1 MHYPSLTVPLLL
13 ISVLMFSSCKKESTD
28 KKESADDF
36 SVSPTS
42 FSLDEKN
49 QSLEFTVK
57 SKQEWRIEGAPDWIH
72 HAVSYSGDTKCIIW
86 IEENLDYEERNAT
99 IFITQADNRKLDIH
113 ISQQPTKYFTYNGI
127 ATSGEGQ
134 IYESSCMY
142 ITPNRQHVIVQVKTN
157 VEYSIAC
164 MDTRESDPKPIEWI
178 RLTGTKKLDGDP
190 YTKLLSFEVNENGTK
205 ERSSY
210 LMFKRDDS
218 SDLDKMKVLQCS
230 TLGVMVYRT
239 TNNKPLPFPD
249 KIHSNYM
256 TSMDNQG
263 NGFLFLKSGAPFNQI
278 VNNLF
283 NTFKNLQNITIPESV
298 TKIGSSAFQ
307 GCSNLNDIVIPEKV
321 TSIGSSAFWGCSNFK
336 DIVIPENVT
345 SIGSYVFVDCTGLK
359 SITVLPETP
368 PYTAAYPLFNGSS
381 DVPIYV
387 PKESVSL
394 YKEKWSQYSS
404 RIFPIPD

>member
-13 ISVLMFSSCKKESTD
+13 LSALMFSSCKKESTD

-86 IEENLDYEERNAT
+86 IEENLDYGERNAT

-113 ISQQPTKYFTYNGI
+113 ISQKPTKYFTYNGI

-210 LMFKRDDS
+210 LMFKSDDS
-218 SDLDKMKVLQCS
+218 SDLDKMRVQQCS
-230 TLGVMVYRT
+230 THGVMVYRT
-239 TNNKPLPFPD
+239 TDNKPLSFPD
-249 KIHSNYM
+249 KKFSNYM
-256 TSMDNQG
+256 TSMDSQG
-263 NGFLFLKSGAPFNQI
+263 NGFLFLRSGTPFNEI
-278 VNNLF
+278 VSQLF
-283 NTFKNLQNITIPESV
+283 ITRKNLQNITIPESV

-321 TSIGSSAFWGCSNFK
+321 TSIGSSAFWGCSNFN

-345 SIGSYVFVDCTGLK
+345 YIGPYLFVGCTGLR

-368 PYTAAYPLFNGSS
+368 PNTAAYPLFDNSS